1 MGDYAVPE
9 QIREYKPKGTVV
21 KKIAGHFYVYE
32 YTKEKTA
39 DGKWRNKTGKMIGTI
54 VEGRGYIPNDN
65 LLCDAEISTVEFGDY
80 AISLA
85 NSTKT
90 LSLLESCFNKG
101 DAIRIYA
108 IALIHFTQGF
118 MHMKDIG
125 TCYEMSYLSLLWPGL
140 KMGYDALE
148 KLYDQLGRRQGGVL
162 KLEEQLLQASSG
174 EVAIDG
180 HVIGSGST
188 ENDLTEKGYKF
199 WKLGEA
205 QMNLLMAYD
214 VNTGMPLLSRM
225 YEGGSTDGVSV
236 KDLFRQVKP
245 EKMLFIVD
253 RGFYSTENLELF
265 TRDGNAYIIPLRK
278 NHKACQQAVS
288 RLDMPIRFVYQK
300 GRKGSLVE
308 CKDERIDG
316 QRILTFRDVDEAAA
330 EQTNYLRHI
339 GNGDRSYTK
348 EVFDQLKDY
357 MGVIVLQTS
366 ISDKSPQEIY
376 ILYKKRWQIETF
388 YNYFK
393 NRLGCR
399 SLGQQDYY
407 KTQGLAF
414 LMLVEALIHHEF
426 EEAARAVQGFSVQD
440 CLLQARMVKADKRYG
455 SWCVANCI
463 PRQQKLFKKLNT
475 PLTVSLNALV
485 T

>member
-1 MGDYAVPE
+1 MGNYAVPKH
-9 QIREYKPKGTVV
+9 IRECKPKGTIV

-32 YTKEKTA
+32 YTKEKGE
-39 DGKWRNKTGKMIGTI
+39 DGKWRNRTGKVIGTI
-54 VEGRGYIPNDN
+54 VEGQGYIPNKN

-80 AISLA
+80 AVALA
-85 NSTKT
+85 NSRGT
-90 LSLLESCFNKG
+90 LSLLEKCFNKG

-148 KLYDQLGRRQGGVL
+148 KLYDQLGRRQSGVL
-162 KLEEQLLQASSG
+162 QLEERLLQSSSR
-174 EVAIDG
+174 EIAIDG
-180 HVIGSGST
+180 HVIDSGST
-188 ENDLTEKGYKF
+188 ENDLTEKGYKY
-199 WKLGEA
+199 WKMSEA
-205 QMNLLMAYD
+205 QINLLMAYD
-214 VNTGMPLLSRM
+214 VNTGTPLLSRM

-236 KDLFRQVKP
+236 RDLFQQVRLK
-245 EKMLFIVD
+245 EMLFIVD
-253 RGFYSTENLELF
+253 RGFYSEENLEFF

-278 NHKACQQAVS
+278 NHRACQRAVS
-288 RLDMPIRFVYQK
+288 RLDMPSRFIYQK
-300 GRKGSLVE
+300 GRKGSLIE
-308 CKDERIDG
+308 CKDEIIDG
-316 QRILTFRDVDEAAA
+316 RRILTFRDVDEATA
-330 EQTNYLRHI
+330 EQTNYLRHL
-339 GNGDRSYTK
+339 GNGERSYTQ
-348 EVFDQLKDY
+348 EAFDRLKDY

-366 ISDKSPQEIY
+366 IADKPPKEIY
-376 ILYKKRWQIETF
+376 SLYKKRWQIETF
-388 YNYFK
+388 YGYFK
-393 NRLGCR
+393 NRFGCKA
-399 SLGQQDYY
+399 LGQQDYY

-426 EEAARAVQGFSVQD
+426 EQASRAVQGFSVQD

-475 PLTVSLNALV
+475 PLSLPLDILV

>member
-9 QIREYKPKGTVV
+9 EIRKVKPEGTLV
-21 KKIAGHFYVYE
+21 KKIAGHYYVYE
-32 YTKEKTA
+32 YTKEKGA
-39 DGKWRNKTGKMIGTI
+39 DGKWRTRSGRMIGTI

-80 AISLA
+80 AVALA
-85 NSTKT
+85 NSGKV
-90 LSLLESCFNKG
+90 LALLERCFNKG

-125 TCYEMSYLSLLWPGL
+125 ACYEMSYLSLLWPGL

-162 KLEEQLLQASSG
+162 QMEEYLLQESSHQI
-174 EVAIDG
+174 AIDG
-180 HVIGSGST
+180 HVIGSGSA

-205 QMNLLMAYD
+205 QINLLMAYD

-225 YEGGSTDGVSV
+225 YEGGSVDGISV
-236 KDLFRQVKP
+236 KDLFQQVKL

-253 RGFYSTENLELF
+253 RGFYSQENLKLF
-265 TRDGNAYIIPLRK
+265 TQDGNAYIIPLRK
-278 NHKACQQAVS
+278 SHTACKQAVS
-288 RLDMPIRFVYQK
+288 RLDMTGRFIYQK
-300 GRKGSLVE
+300 GRKGSLIE
-308 CKDERIDG
+308 CKDEIIDG
-316 QRILTFRDVDEAAA
+316 RRVLTFRDVDEATA
-330 EQTNYLRHI
+330 EQTNYLRHMEY
-339 GNGDRSYTK
+339 GDRAYTS
-348 EVFDQLKDY
+348 EAFEQLKDY

-366 ISDKSPQEIY
+366 MWDKSPQEIY
-376 ILYKKRWQIETF
+376 TLYKKRWQIETF
-388 YNYFK
+388 YDYFK
-393 NRLGCR
+393 NRLECKA
-399 SLGQQDYY
+399 LGQRDYY
-407 KTQGLAF
+407 KTQGLSF

-426 EEAARAVQGFSVQD
+426 EEASRAVKGFSVQD
-440 CLLQARMVKADKRYG
+440 CLLHARMVKADKRHG
-455 SWCVANCI
+455 TWCVSNCI

-475 PLTVSLNALV
+475 PLTVTPGPLV

>member
-1 MGDYAVPE
+1 MPE
-9 QIREYKPKGTVV
+9 KIRECKPKGTVV

-39 DGKWRNKTGKMIGTI
+39 DGKWRNRTGKMIGTI

-65 LLCDAEISTVEFGDY
+65 LLCDSEISTVEFGDY

-85 NSTKT
+85 NSRKT

-101 DAIRIYA
+101 DAIHIYA

-125 TCYEMSYLSLLWPGL
+125 TCYEMSYLALLWPGL

-188 ENDLTEKGYKF
+188 ENDMAEKGYKF

-205 QMNLLMAYD
+205 QINLLMAYD

-236 KDLFRQVKP
+236 KDLFRQVKL

-288 RLDMPIRFVYQK
+288 RLDMPIRFIYQK

-316 QRILTFRDVDEAAA
+316 RRILTFRDVDEATA

-339 GNGDRSYTK
+339 GTGDRSYTQ
-348 EVFDQLKDY
+348 EAFDQLKDY

-393 NRLGCR
+393 NRLGCS
-399 SLGQQDYY
+399 SLGSRITTRL
-407 KTQGLAF
+407 K
-414 LMLVEALIHHEF
+414 AL
-426 EEAARAVQGFSVQD
+426 
-440 CLLQARMVKADKRYG
+440 
-455 SWCVANCI
+455 
-463 PRQQKLFKKLNT
+463 LF
-475 PLTVSLNALV
+475 
-485 T
+485 

>member
-1 MGDYAVPE
+1 MGNYAVPE
-9 QIREYKPKGTVV
+9 SIRAYRPKGTII

-32 YTKEKTA
+32 YSKEKTI
-39 DGKWRNKTGKMIGTI
+39 DGKWRNKSGRLIGSI
-54 VEGRGYIPNDN
+54 VEGQGYIPNSN

-80 AISLA
+80 AVSLA
-85 NSTKT
+85 NSRKT
-90 LSLLESCFNKG
+90 LSLLESCFNKT

-118 MHMKDIG
+118 VHMKDISI
-125 TCYEMSYLSLLWPGL
+125 CYEMSYLSLLWPGL
-140 KMGYDALE
+140 KLGYDALE

-162 KLEEQLLQASSG
+162 QLEERLIQASSRQ
-174 EVAIDG
+174 VAIDG
-180 HVIGSGST
+180 HVIGSGSA

-205 QMNLLMAYD
+205 QINLLMAYD
-214 VNTGMPLLSRM
+214 VNTGMPLLSRI

-236 KDLFRQVKP
+236 KDLFQQVKLQ
-245 EKMLFIVD
+245 KMLFIVD
-253 RGFYSTENLELF
+253 RGFYSAENLELF

-288 RLDMPIRFVYQK
+288 RLDMQSRFIYQK
-300 GRKGSLVE
+300 GRKGSLIE
-308 CKDERIDG
+308 CKDDMIDG
-316 QRILTFRDVDEAAA
+316 QRILTFRDVDESTA

-339 GNGDRSYTK
+339 GNGDRSYTQEAFEK
-348 EVFDQLKDY
+348 AKDY

-366 ISDKSPQEIY
+366 ILDKSPQEIY
-376 ILYKKRWQIETF
+376 TLYKKRWQIETF
-388 YNYFK
+388 YDYFK
-393 NRLGCR
+393 NRLGCKA
-399 SLGQQDYY
+399 LGQQDYY

-414 LMLVEALIHHEF
+414 LMLVESLIHHEF
-426 EEAARAVQGFSVQD
+426 EEASRAVQGFSVQD
-440 CLLQARMVKADKRYG
+440 CLLHARMVKADKRHG

-463 PRQQKLFKKLNT
+463 PRQQRLFKKLNT
-475 PLTVSLNALV
+475 PLTVSVNEFV

>member
-125 TCYEMSYLSLLWPGL
+125 TCYEMSYLALLWPGL

-199 WKLGEA
+199 WKA
-205 QMNLLMAYD
+205 
-214 VNTGMPLLSRM
+214 
-225 YEGGSTDGVSV
+225 
-236 KDLFRQVKP
+236 
-245 EKMLFIVD
+245 
-253 RGFYSTENLELF
+253 
-265 TRDGNAYIIPLRK
+265 
-278 NHKACQQAVS
+278 
-288 RLDMPIRFVYQK
+288 
-300 GRKGSLVE
+300 
-308 CKDERIDG
+308 
-316 QRILTFRDVDEAAA
+316 
-330 EQTNYLRHI
+330 
-339 GNGDRSYTK
+339 
-348 EVFDQLKDY
+348 
-357 MGVIVLQTS
+357 
-366 ISDKSPQEIY
+366 
-376 ILYKKRWQIETF
+376 
-388 YNYFK
+388 
-393 NRLGCR
+393 
-399 SLGQQDYY
+399 
-407 KTQGLAF
+407 
-414 LMLVEALIHHEF
+414 
-426 EEAARAVQGFSVQD
+426 
-440 CLLQARMVKADKRYG
+440 
-455 SWCVANCI
+455 
-463 PRQQKLFKKLNT
+463 
-475 PLTVSLNALV
+475 
-485 T
+485 